1 MSTKVQIGLEVRNTK
16 PPIVHSVAKQ
26 NVMCLAKDKVLT
38 GVNQS
43 VDDLE
48 LELMKEV
55 PKINP
60 ALTVVSQ
67 SSKFDTE

>member
-1 MSTKVQIGLEVRNTK
+1 MAQL
-16 PPIVHSVAKQ
+16 IVHSVAKQ

-48 LELMKEV
+48 LLKDIFSERKMMKHNMRSAK
-55 PKINP
+55 PG
-60 ALTVVSQ
+60 L
-67 SSKFDTE
+67 